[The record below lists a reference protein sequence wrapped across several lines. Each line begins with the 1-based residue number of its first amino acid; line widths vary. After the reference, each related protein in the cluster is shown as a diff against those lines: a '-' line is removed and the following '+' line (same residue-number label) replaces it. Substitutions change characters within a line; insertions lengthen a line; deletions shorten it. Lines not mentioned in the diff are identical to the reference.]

1 MTVAGELNNA
11 QKAAM
16 LVMALEEE
24 QAAELLKHMGE
35 GSVAKLREA
44 ADSLASAGIGEKEKR
59 QALLGFFKHKRKG
72 SFFVGDADERFRRV
86 LEQAKGKDT
95 VRRLYNEAPE
105 EPRAGQPE
113 KTAVEFIMQFQEEQ
127 IAKVLLNESARCTA
141 VLLSHLDG
149 KKSGRIL
156 NLLEDEMREAVV
168 ERLLG
173 GEFVPAEV
181 AERVIGAFRKKLE
194 EMSSD
199 TDMASD
205 EKRAAEL
212 ASMIDAMMPELQE
225 KVLARMAERDPEM
238 AKKVEQLMFGF
249 GDLLSVSD
257 RSMQDLLRNVDVTN
271 VAMALKGAGEEMEQH
286 FTKNLSQR
294 QLERVAEERE
304 MSGRVPV
311 SKVTEAREEIM
322 KLARKMRQEGQ
333 LVVETEEEQYVE

>member
-1 MTVAGELNNA
+1 MANDLNNA

-35 GSVAKLREA
+35 GSVAKLRAA

-72 SFFVGDADERFRRV
+72 SFFVGDADQRFRRV

-95 VRRLYNEAPE
+95 VRRLYNEGPELPE
-105 EPRAGQPE
+105 EEQTEQSPLEA
-113 KTAVEFIMQFQEEQ
+113 IMQCPDEQ
-127 IAKVLLNESARCTA
+127 VAKMLENESARCAA
-141 VLLSHLDG
+141 VLLSHLGG

-173 GEFVPAEV
+173 GEAVPGEV
-181 AERVIGAFRKKLE
+181 TERVIAAFRKKLG

-205 EKRAAEL
+205 EKRAAEM

-238 AKKVEQLMFGF
+238 AKRVEQLMFGF
-249 GDLLSVSD
+249 TDLLNVSD
-257 RSMQDLLRNVDVTN
+257 RSMQDLLRNVDVGH
-271 VAMALKGAGEEMEQH
+271 VAMALKGAGQEMEEH

-333 LVVETEEEQYVE
+333 LIVETGEEQYVE